1 MVPGMT
7 ERERLAA
14 DVRRLDWF
22 ADARFAPAG
31 TTPPSSE
38 TERNDVP
45 RLSPPARLAA
55 AASRRASLVALGGVV
70 TGFAFASPK
79 SEARKGGKKN
89 KARKKCLKQV
99 EACRAQLRDFCEG
112 NAACEAEIL
121 PCCASLADCQAG
133 ETVECAFAYLEQ

>member
-7 ERERLAA
+7 ERERRAA
-14 DVRRLDWF
+14 DVRRLEWF
-22 ADARFAPAG
+22 VDARFAPA
-31 TTPPSSE
+31 
-38 TERNDVP
+38 
-45 RLSPPARLAA
+45 RLAT

-70 TGFAFASPK
+70 TGLAFASPK

-99 EACRAQLRDFCEG
+99 EACRAQLRDFCER

-121 PCCASLADCQAG
+121 PCCAPLADCQAG